1 MEDIAKPDRYR
12 KGHAFTGVRF
22 SCVAALCLIVSGCV
36 GSAIDFG
43 ENAKVDRTIS
53 TGTIPAPA
61 EPEKSSDQETIRNA
75 VSSADLN
82 QLKTNPVPWANAS
95 TGSAGVITTIAED
108 SSSGVVCRAFVT
120 SRHAYDG
127 IAKFYGRTC
136 LIGKGQWQLVSFNQQ
151 S

>member
-1 MEDIAKPDRYR
+1 LEDIAKPDRYR
-12 KGHAFTGVRF
+12 KGRSLTGGRF

-36 GSAIDFG
+36 GSAVDFG
-43 ENAKVDRTIS
+43 ESAKVDRSIS
-53 TGTIPAPA
+53 TGTIPTS
-61 EPEKSSDQETIRNA
+61 EPEKSSDQDTIRNA
-75 VSSADLN
+75 VSSADLVRLGN
-82 QLKTNPVPWANAS
+82 TPVPWANAS

-108 SSSGVVCRAFVT
+108 SSSGVTCRAFVT

-136 LIGKGQWQLVSFNQQ
+136 LIGAGQWQLVSFNQQ

>member
-12 KGHAFTGVRF
+12 KRRTPAGVHF
-22 SCVAALCLIVSGCV
+22 SVVAALCLMMSGCV
-36 GSAIDFG
+36 ASTLDFSDT
-43 ENAKVDRTIS
+43 AKVDRSIS
-53 TGTIPAPA
+53 TGSIPL
-61 EPEKSSDQETIRNA
+61 EPEKVADQDTIRNA
-75 VSSADLN
+75 VSSADLGRLGN
-82 QLKTNPVPWANAS
+82 NPVPWANAS

-108 SSSGVVCRAFVT
+108 VSSGVVCRAFVT

-136 LIGKGQWQLVSFNQQ
+136 LVGNGQWQLVNFSQQ

>member
-12 KGHAFTGVRF
+12 KGRASSGVRF
-22 SCVAALCLIVSGCV
+22 SGVAALCLIISGCV
-36 GSAIDFG
+36 GSALDFG
-43 ENAKVDRTIS
+43 DTAKVDRSIA
-53 TGTIPAPA
+53 TGTIQN
-61 EPEKSSDQETIRNA
+61 EPEKSSDQDTIRNA
-75 VSSADLN
+75 VSSADLMR
-82 QLKTNPVPWANAS
+82 LGKNPVPWANSS
-95 TGSAGVITTIAED
+95 TGSAGVISTIAED

-136 LIGKGQWQLVSFNQQ
+136 LVGNGQWQLVNFNQQ